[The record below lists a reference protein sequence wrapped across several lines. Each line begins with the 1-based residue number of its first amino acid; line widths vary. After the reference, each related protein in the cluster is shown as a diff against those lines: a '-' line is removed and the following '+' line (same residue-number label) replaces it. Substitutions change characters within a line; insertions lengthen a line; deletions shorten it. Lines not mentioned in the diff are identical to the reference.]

1 MLKQEIFYLVAS
13 WGCVTE
19 YLGLPAEL
27 NPQMY
32 ALCLTTCVIIPA
44 GGTLVNSFLKIF
56 CSKRSPQGVYPA
68 GIEKAGE
75 CSFGKNY
82 ALACLTVKDLRSHT
96 AQQHSGH
103 HGEQGLGQH
112 IAAVVGQ
119 AVSPCGQTIV
129 QVAPDQHAGQKAAH
143 KAQETGGKGAHG
155 HAHGAVLEGTG
166 EQLGQTQCHKG
177 QHIVQQHLTE
187 EVEEGG
193 SGRRVEAHDHLQAGV
208 HETGEQAP
216 LCAVAEGHQHKGQHA
231 QQGDAAAV
239 GHGEELD
246 VGKHRA
252 NGDHQGAFHQNTG
265 LGIGFGHDEKIP
277 LS

>member
-1 MLKQEIFYLVAS
+1 M
-13 WGCVTE
+13 
-19 YLGLPAEL
+19 
-27 NPQMY
+27 
-32 ALCLTTCVIIPA
+32 
-44 GGTLVNSFLKIF
+44 
-56 CSKRSPQGVYPA
+56 
-68 GIEKAGE
+68 
-75 CSFGKNY
+75 KNY
-82 ALACLTVKDLRSHT
+82 ALACLTVKDLRGHA

-112 IAAVVGQ
+112 ITAVVGQ
-119 AVSPCGQTIV
+119 AVSPCGQTII

-155 HAHGAVLEGTG
+155 YAHGAVLEGAG

-177 QHIVQQHLTE
+177 QHIVQQHLAE

-231 QQGDAAAV
+231 QQGNAAAV

>member
-1 MLKQEIFYLVAS
+1 MRGLFTAS
-13 WGCVTE
+13 T
-19 YLGLPAEL
+19 GLPAEL
-27 NPQMY
+27 NPQMFVLVPDDVCNY
-32 ALCLTTCVIIPA
+32 TSRRGACQQVFENFLQQKIPA
-44 GGTLVNSFLKIF
+44 GRVPGGDRKAGKCSFL
-56 CSKRSPQGVYPA
+56 
-68 GIEKAGE
+68 
-75 CSFGKNY
+75 KNY
-82 ALACLTVKDLRSHT
+82 ALACLTVKDLRSHA
-96 AQQHSGH
+96 AQQHGGH

-119 AVSPCGQTIV
+119 AVSPCGETII
-129 QVAPDQHAGQKAAH
+129 QVAPDQHAGQEAAH
-143 KAQETGGKGAHG
+143 KAQETGGKGTHG
-155 HAHGAVLEGTG
+155 YAHGAVLEGAG

-231 QQGDAAAV
+231 QQGNAAAV

-252 NGDHQGAFHQNTG
+252 NSDHQGAFHQNTG

>member
-1 MLKQEIFYLVAS
+1 MLKQETFYEVQS
-13 WGCVTE
+13 WGCVSAL
-19 YLGLPAEL
+19 LGLPAEL
-27 NPQMY
+27 NPQMSCFVSDDVCNY
-32 ALCLTTCVIIPA
+32 TSRRSTCQQFFA
-44 GGTLVNSFLKIF
+44 NFLQQ
-56 CSKRSPQGVYPA
+56 RSPQGVCPA

-82 ALACLTVKDLRSHT
+82 ALACLTVKDLRSHA

-129 QVAPDQHAGQKAAH
+129 QVAPHQHTGQKAAH
-143 KAQETGGKGAHG
+143 KAQETGGKGAYGHTHG
-155 HAHGAVLEGTG
+155 TVLEGAG

-208 HETGEQAP
+208 HETGEQPP
-216 LCAVAEGHQHKGQHA
+216 LCAVAEGHQHKGQHT
-231 QQGDAAAV
+231 QQGNAAAI

-252 NGDHQGAFHQNTG
+252 NSDHQGAFHQNAG
-265 LGIGFGHDEKIP
+265 LGIGFRHDGKIP